1 MSTLLYALG
10 RWSYRHPWRVLVTW
24 VLLLGIAGGGALVFM
39 QGTDNSFSI
48 PGTEAQEGIQLL
60 DRSFPQASGTSA
72 QLVVVAD
79 DGDAID
85 VDPYASGI
93 ADAVAEL
100 EDLDG
105 VIAVTDPF
113 DDMVTGMV
121 ADDGSAAIVRLQ
133 FDGQATDVPDDTKAA
148 LEDVADDLRES
159 LPEGSQVAMGGDLF
173 STSVPALSLIEAVG
187 VLIALFVLIVTFRSF
202 AVAWFPLVSA
212 LIGVGLSIA
221 LIYVATA
228 FASISSTTPMLAIM
242 LGLAVGIDYALFIVA
257 RHQDQVRAGVDPEES
272 AARATGTAGSA
283 VVFAGVTVLIAL
295 VGLGFAGIPFLTT
308 MGVAAAVAVAIAV
321 VVAVTLTPALLGFAK
336 ARVAGWGHG
345 RKRRGMPLP
354 RLSSKTQGVS
364 SPSPRFLSSEGRA
377 VPKGGRSTTDDS
389 RSLSAQS
396 ETKRVEP
403 EEPAISDG
411 HTAEPTAGDFAP
423 AGLTGRAGAPTDAAE
438 TREPNHA
445 PTTPPTQPLHSK
457 KTNKWVNL
465 VTSHPLVTTIAVVV
479 TLGVMAIPAAS
490 LALALPNAGVQPESS
505 QARQAYDL
513 TAEHFGPGANGPLIM
528 TGTIVT
534 STDPLGLMA
543 DLADE
548 IEQVPGVKEIAL
560 ATPNETADTGLLQI
574 VPETAPDDPA
584 TADLVRELRALAPEL
599 EDEYG
604 VDLKVT
610 GFTAVGIDISDRLGA
625 ALLPFGIFV
634 VGLSL
639 ILLMIV
645 FRSIWVPI
653 TAALGYLLSVAAS
666 FGVVAAVFE
675 WGWFAELLHVT
686 RTGPVISFMPII
698 LMGVLFGL
706 AMDYQVFL
714 VSRMREDY
722 VHARRAASGHRTRS
736 ARDIALAAVRSGFTA
751 SARVVTAAAVIMFA
765 VFAAFVP
772 EGDSSIKP
780 IALGLAV
787 GIAVDAFLVRM
798 TLVPAVMALLGDKAW
813 WIPRWLERV
822 LPHFDIEGEAVERE
836 LSLRDWPE
844 PATTAAVVGDGVAVR
859 AEGGRTVG
867 DVALFEEAAFRVE
880 PGGTLVATGDP
891 RAAQAFAL
899 AIAGRVPISD
909 GRLRVGGHLLPERA
923 VWVRA
928 HVGLALL
935 GDADDRV
942 QSLRRALAG
951 GATVVV
957 VDGIDALDA
966 AERDQAAAALQ
977 DAAAKLRSRSG
988 DTGTALTLVV
998 TARTEGAA
1006 LALLADA
1013 HRSGIMSLPLRAGRT
1028 QTPTTAEV
1036 TA

>member
-24 VLLLGIAGGGALVFM
+24 LLLLGIAGGGALVFM
-39 QGTDNSFSI
+39 KGTDNSFSI
-48 PGTEAQEGIQLL
+48 PGTEAQEGIELL

-72 QLVVVAD
+72 QLVVVAG

-93 ADAVAEL
+93 GDVVAEL

-121 ADDGSAAIVRLQ
+121 SDDESAAIIRLQ
-133 FDGQATDVPDDTKAA
+133 FDGQATDVSDDTKAA

-159 LPEGSQVAMGGDLF
+159 LPDGAQVAMGGDLF

-257 RHQDQVRAGVDPEES
+257 RHQDQVRAGVGPEES

-295 VGLGFAGIPFLTT
+295 IGLGFAGIPFLTT

-354 RLSSKTQGVS
+354 RVSAKAQDVS
-364 SPSPRFLSSEGRA
+364 SRGAAPELVE
-377 VPKGGRSTTDDS
+377 GRSTTESD
-389 RSLSAQS
+389 
-396 ETKRVEP
+396 EP
-403 EEPAISDG
+403 SIASKPAE
-411 HTAEPTAGDFAP
+411 EPTAGDSGP
-423 AGLTGRAGAPTDAAE
+423 AELTGRAGAPTDAAE
-438 TREPNHA
+438 THEPNHTLTA
-445 PTTPPTQPLHSK
+445 QPTRPTQPKK
-457 KTNKWVNL
+457 KTKSNKWVNL
-465 VTSHPLVTTIAVVV
+465 VTSHPLVTTIAVVL
-479 TLGVMAIPAAS
+479 TLGIMAIPAAS

-560 ATPNETADTGLLQI
+560 ATPNETADTGLIQI

-675 WGWFAELLHVT
+675 WGWFADLLHVT

-722 VHARRAASGHRTRS
+722 VHARRAAAGHRTRS

-813 WIPRWLERV
+813 WIPRWLERT

-836 LSLRDWPE
+836 LSLADWPE
-844 PATTAAVVGDGVAVR
+844 PSTTAVVVAEGVAVR
-859 AEGGRTVG
+859 AEGGRAVG
-867 DVALFEEAAFRVE
+867 DVTLFEDAAFRVE

-891 RAAQAFAL
+891 RAARAFAL

-909 GRLRVGGHLLPERA
+909 GRLRVAGHLLPERA

-935 GDADDRV
+935 TDAEDRV
-942 QSLRRALAG
+942 QALRRALG
-951 GATVVV
+951 GRASLVV

-966 AERDQAAAALQ
+966 AERDQAAAVLR
-977 DAAAKLRSRSG
+977 DATATSRERSG
-988 DTGTALTLVV
+988 DGTELTLVV

-1013 HRSGIMSLPLRAGRT
+1013 HRSDLTSLRLRSGSS
-1028 QTPTTAEV
+1028 QTTTTAEV
-1036 TA
+1036 SA

>member
-1 MSTLLYALG
+1 VNPEALLSTLLYALG

-24 VLLLGIAGGGALVFM
+24 LILLGLAGGGALVFM
-39 QGTDNSFSI
+39 KGTDNAFTI
-48 PGTEAQEGIQLL
+48 PGTEAQEGIELL

-72 QLVVVAD
+72 QLVLVAA
-79 DGDAID
+79 DGET
-85 VDPYASGI
+85 VTEEPYTSGI
-93 ADAVAEL
+93 AEAIALL
-100 EDLDG
+100 EDVDG

-113 DDMVTGMV
+113 DEMITGMV
-121 ADDGSAAIVRLQ
+121 SDDESAAIVRLQ
-133 FDGQATDVPDDTKAA
+133 FDGQSTDVTDETKAE
-148 LEDVADDLRES
+148 LQQVADDLRDS
-159 LPEGSQVAMGGDLF
+159 LPADARVAMGGDLF

-187 VLIALFVLIVTFRSF
+187 VLIALFVLIVTFRSL

-212 LIGVGLSIA
+212 LIGVGLAIA

-295 VGLGFAGIPFLTT
+295 IGLSFAGIPFLTT
-308 MGVAAAVAVAIAV
+308 MGVAASVAVAIAV
-321 VVAVTLTPALLGFAK
+321 VVAITLTPALLGFSKGRVVGWRRRAAKTPAK
-336 ARVAGWGHG
+336 AVAQDA
-345 RKRRGMPLP
+345 P
-354 RLSSKTQGVS
+354 T
-364 SPSPRFLSSEGRA
+364 E
-377 VPKGGRSTTDDS
+377 TDDS
-389 RSLSAQS
+389 RSLSEERS
-396 ETKRVEP
+396 DETKRA
-403 EEPAISDG
+403 EPAA
-411 HTAEPTAGDFAP
+411 HVPAP
-423 AGLTGRAGAPTDAAE
+423 A
-438 TREPNHA
+438 
-445 PTTPPTQPLHSK
+445 
-457 KTNKWVNL
+457 KTNAWVRL
-465 VTSHPLVTTIAVVV
+465 VTKHPLVTTIAVIL
-479 TLGVMAIPAAS
+479 TLGVMAVPATS
-490 LALALPNAGVQPESS
+490 LALALPNAGIQPEES
-505 QARQAYDL
+505 QARQAFDL
-513 TAEHFGPGANGPLIM
+513 TAEHFGPGFNGPLVL

-548 IEQVPGVKEIAL
+548 VEQIPGVKEIAL
-560 ATPNETADTGLLQI
+560 ATPNETADTGLIQV

-584 TADLVRELRALAPEL
+584 TADLVRALRAEHDRLL
-599 EDEYG
+599 DEYG

-625 ALLPFGIFV
+625 ALLPFGLFV

-639 ILLMIV
+639 VLLMIV

-653 TAALGYLLSVAAS
+653 KAALGYLLSVAAS

-675 WGWFAELLHVT
+675 WGWGAELLHVS

-722 VHARRAASGHRTRS
+722 VHARRAAAGHATRS
-736 ARDIALAAVRSGFTA
+736 ARDIAVGAVRSGFTA
-751 SARVVTAAAVIMFA
+751 SARVVTAAAIIMFA

-813 WIPRWLERV
+813 WMPRWLDRI

-836 LSLRDWPE
+836 LALADWPE
-844 PATTAAVVGDGVAVR
+844 PDTTAALVGEEVAVR
-859 AEGGRTVG
+859 VDAGRAAGEV
-867 DVALFEEAAFRVE
+867 VLFDDARFRVE
-880 PGGTLVATGDP
+880 PGGTLIVTGDS
-891 RAAQAFAL
+891 RAARAFAL
-899 AIAGRVPISD
+899 VAAGRLAPSE
-909 GRLRVGGHLLPERA
+909 GRLRVAGHLLPERA

-935 GDADDRV
+935 GDAEDRV
-942 QSLRRALAG
+942 EELRRALAG
-951 GATVVV
+951 RTGIVV
-957 VDGIDALDA
+957 VDGVDALEP
-966 AERDQAAAALQ
+966 AERDQAAALLR
-977 DAAAKLRSRSG
+977 DAAAALAARE
-988 DTGTALTLVV
+988 DAQLTLVV
-998 TARTEGAA
+998 TARAESAA
-1006 LALLADA
+1006 IALLADA
-1013 HRSGIMSLPLRAGRT
+1013 HRPDVASLTLGST
-1028 QTPTTAEV
+1028 LKSSTAEV
-1036 TA
+1036 NA